1 MRQKQRKKPKGE
13 TKRRAERKLHQIR
26 RRAVQ
31 GFADKV
37 FEAAQKKVPVGDGQ
51 LRDSATRPVLEY
63 KFKPRIGNYVTGF
76 RIEYTAEHA
85 KKVHDRQ
92 SNPRTPQTSYKQDTA
107 AVRQHD
113 RTYTGKGGRRRQTI
127 QVNYPR
133 GRDFGA
139 GREVVYW
146 KDKANTTDRTDGLNQ
161 FYTRPMRPRGAEA
174 TEGWL
179 EEAYKEIYNQLNM
192 RAKLFLGLPKNITI
206 SE

>member
-51 LRDSATRPVLEY
+51 LRDSAIRPVLEY

-133 GRDFGA
+133 GRNFGA

-146 KDKANTTDRTDGLNQ
+146 KNKTNTTDRTDGKHQ
-161 FYTRPMRPRGAEA
+161 FYTRPIRAVES
-174 TEGWL
+174 TSQGWL
-179 EEAYKEIYNQLNM
+179 QDAYSEVYNQLNLG
-192 RAKLFLGLPKNITI
+192 AKMLLRLPKTITLT
-206 SE
+206 E